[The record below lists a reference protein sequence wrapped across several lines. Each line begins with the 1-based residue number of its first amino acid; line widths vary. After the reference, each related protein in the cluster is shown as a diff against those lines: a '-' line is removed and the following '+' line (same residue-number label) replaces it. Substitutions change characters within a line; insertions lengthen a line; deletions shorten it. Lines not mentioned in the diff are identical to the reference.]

1 MGVVCAL
8 GDLPHSCY
16 HATSIHLYDAD
27 YRILEHGKR
36 KALMVCPTITGWL
49 GAQFFNLIWYKPNL

>member
-16 HATSIHLYDAD
+16 YATSIHLYDAD
-27 YRILEHGKR
+27 YRIREHGKR
-36 KALMVCPTITGWL
+36 KALMVMPNYHWMVGRTI
-49 GAQFFNLIWYKPNL
+49 F

>member
-36 KALMVCPTITGWL
+36 KALMVMPNYHWMVGRII
-49 GAQFFNLIWYKPNL
+49 FNLIWYKPNL